1 MYYIF
6 IAMPLLSTI
15 KTVTQ
20 GRYSKKSINT
30 FSDVLIYN
38 TLVFIFSAIVLGVI
52 FLRQIPPIEVFG
64 FSLITAIF
72 SILFQTFYTLALKS
86 GPTTATIIINTF
98 SLVITMFTGTIFYNE
113 QWSFY
118 NIIGFLFMSV
128 AFYLIPARI
137 NDKKANF
144 KWFIFT
150 ALSFLFGGLNSAI
163 IYVFSKT
170 NLATYQ
176 NEYTTLIFAL
186 AFVLSGIFTLFNV
199 KVRKEPITIKKSIE
213 LPIVA
218 LVIGGAVGLYNLL
231 NVIGYKYFPSYILLP
246 VVCGLI
252 IVLVMIVNAILNREK
267 PTLKMLIGVVFAVI
281 AIVLLNI

>member
-98 SLVITMFTGTIFYNE
+98 CLVITMFIGAIFYNE
-113 QWSFY
+113 QWSIY

-150 ALSFLFGGLNSAI
+150 ALSFLFGGLNMAA

-170 NLATYQ
+170 NLASYK

-231 NVIGYKYFPSYILLP
+231 NVIGYNYFPSYILLP
-246 VVCGLI
+246 VISGLI
-252 IVLVMIVNAILNREK
+252 IVLVMIVNSILNREK

>member
-15 KTVTQ
+15 KTVMQ

-38 TLVFIFSAIVLGVI
+38 TLVFFFSALVLGII

-98 SLVITMFTGTIFYNE
+98 NLVITMFTGAIFYSE
-113 QWSFY
+113 QWSIY

-150 ALSFLFGGLNSAI
+150 ALSFLFGGLNVAAT
-163 IYVFSKT
+163 YVFSKT
-170 NLATYQ
+170 NLASYK

-246 VVCGLI
+246 VVSGLI
-252 IVLVMIVNAILNREK
+252 IILVMIVNSILNREK
-267 PTLKMLIGVVFAVI
+267 PTLKMLIGVIFAVI

>member
-38 TLVFIFSAIVLGVI
+38 TLVFFFSALVLGVI

-98 SLVITMFTGTIFYNE
+98 NLVITMFTGAIFYNE
-113 QWSFY
+113 QWSIY

-128 AFYLIPARI
+128 AFYLIPARN

-150 ALSFLFGGLNSAI
+150 ALSFLFSGLNSAI

-170 NLATYQ
+170 NLASYK

-231 NVIGYKYFPSYILLP
+231 NVIGYNYFPSYILLP

-252 IVLVMIVNAILNREK
+252 IVLVMIVNSILNREK

>member
-20 GRYSKKSINT
+20 GRYSKKHIKT

-38 TLVFIFSAIVLGVI
+38 TLAFFFSALVLGVI

-64 FSLITAIF
+64 FALINAICA
-72 SILFQTFYTLALKS
+72 ILFQTFYTLALKN

-98 SLVITMFTGTIFYNE
+98 SIVITMFTGAIFYNE
-113 QWSFY
+113 QWSIY
-118 NIIGFLFMSV
+118 NIIGFILMSA
-128 AFYLIPARI
+128 AFYLIPARN
-137 NDKKANF
+137 NDKKANL
-144 KWFIFT
+144 KWIILT
-150 ALSFLFGGLNSAI
+150 ALSFLFGGFNTAAML
-163 IYVFSKT
+163 VFSKS
-170 NLATYQ
+170 NFVSYQ

-186 AFVLSGIFTLFNV
+186 AFVLCGLFTLFNV
-199 KVRKEPITIKKSIE
+199 KARKEPITIKKSIE

-231 NVIGYKYFPSYILLP
+231 NVIGYNYFPSYILLP

-252 IVLVMIVNAILNREK
+252 IVLVMVVNSILNKEK
-267 PTLKMLIGVVFAVI
+267 PTLKMLIGVALAVI